1 MIAIETPRKK
11 DHKSMIHSGKDKAS
25 EYIFLAGHLYSQ
37 NAMITAKVMQWK
49 QGTDPISPRP
59 ELVVL

>member
-1 MIAIETPRKK
+1 
-11 DHKSMIHSGKDKAS
+11 MIHSGKDKAN

-49 QGTDPISPRP
+49 QGSNPISPRP